1 MYYQHNTSRMLNLI
15 IMAILVM
22 AAGSVCIIRPGICSE
37 RTGSLDFDL
46 PVPEET
52 LQQAYLGIQGQD
64 RFTLGQIS
72 GQVVI
77 VEIFSMYCPICQR
90 EAADVNALFE
100 RILQDPRLRE
110 RVKLLG
116 IGAGNSAFEVTFFKK
131 KYDIEFPLFPDED
144 FRLHKHI
151 GEVNTPHFFGLR
163 LLENEKADLF
173 FSRSGEIEDV
183 EKFLQT
189 LLKESGITL
198 EP

>member
-1 MYYQHNTSRMLNLI
+1 MHYLHNTGRMLKRTIL
-15 IMAILVM
+15 AILVT
-22 AAGSVCIIRPGICSE
+22 AAGAVCIIPPGICSE
-37 RTGSLDFDL
+37 RAGSLDFDL

-52 LQQAYLGIQGQD
+52 HQQVYLGVQGRD

-77 VEIFSMYCPICQR
+77 VEVFSMYCPICQR
-90 EAADVNALFE
+90 EAANVNALFDLI
-100 RILQDPRLRE
+100 RQDPRLSE

-144 FRLHKHI
+144 FRLHKQI

-163 LLENEKADLF
+163 LMENEKTDLF

-183 EKFLQT
+183 KKFLQT

-198 EP
+198 QP